1 MTEKT
6 LSKKKVYQVAK
17 EINISHETLMEYLTK
32 RGHVV
37 KSHMSVLDDAMM
49 HDILSHFKKD
59 KEVAEKHQRKIQTI
73 RESRTRKL
81 EAKAA
86 QVVEEAARAKVTKK
100 LKAEE
105 EPVAV
110 AEMPVLE
117 KKAVAVVEEAPE
129 EEIA

>member
-6 LSKKKVYQVAK
+6 QTKKKVYQVAK
-17 EINISHETLMEYLTK
+17 EINISHETLMDYLNK

-86 QVVEEAARAKVTKK
+86 QIVEEAAKAKAPRRAKG
-100 LKAEE
+100 EE

-110 AEMPVLE
+110 AEMPLQE
-117 KKAVAVVEEAPE
+117 KRA
-129 EEIA
+129 